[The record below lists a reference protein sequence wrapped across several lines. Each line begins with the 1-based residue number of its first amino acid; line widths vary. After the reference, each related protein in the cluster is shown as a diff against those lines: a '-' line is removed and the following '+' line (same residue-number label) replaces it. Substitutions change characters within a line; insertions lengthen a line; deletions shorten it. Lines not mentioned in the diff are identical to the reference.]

1 MSVPMDIIRSR
12 RRRAR
17 RVGTSWVG
25 GTVISLLALV
35 ILLIGAAGMTV
46 SIAYANLTGGL
57 PPVQEIEYA
66 FGPVGSESFQ
76 PVRIYDRSDEVLLFE
91 VIHPVASD
99 RQWLRLDSLAAYVLP
114 HHVVQGTI
122 AALDETFWTNPGYD
136 ADALFQDLIGTLMR
150 RPIDTTERTIGQR
163 LVETHILP
171 LGDSDLSPLARNFRS
186 ALMSAELTRQYPPEQ
201 ILEWYLNSAYYG
213 NFAYGIDA
221 AALVYFGKHA
231 TDLTLAE
238 GAILVGVPLE
248 PTLNPIDDPKR
259 ARDKQAQVLEA
270 MVSEGMIRQAEADD
284 ALDQSIEVRPIGEEI
299 TSHAS
304 GFTLFALAR
313 LSEILQPAAL
323 HRSGLRVVTS
333 LDNDL
338 QLQAVCAART
348 HLQRMS
354 GGEVG
359 AVEPAADGS
368 ACIAA
373 GLLPPLR
380 PRDIGVDHN
389 LSEVAVVI
397 LDPVSGQILSLVGP
411 ADVSRPAGSGL
422 MSFIYL
428 TAFARG
434 YSPGTMVLDI
444 PYYET
449 DLDDESWVVP
459 PNEDGQYHGPVRMR
473 TGLANSYNAAAAW
486 SLSIVGVEN
495 VLRTMQSMGVSTLN
509 EVEINYGA
517 MLASGGVEVTLLDM
531 AFANG
536 VIANQGWMNGV
547 AVRIEEGSSGVRS
560 LDPVAVLHVE
570 DAAGRIV
577 YVFAQ
582 EERAVLSS
590 QLAFLMADVL
600 SDEAARWPAFGQ
612 SNPLE
617 IGRPAAAKTGTTAD
631 GDDNWTLGFTPSQ
644 VVGVWVGNLDGSAM
658 QGVHALNG
666 AAPIWHA
673 IMRYTSRDQPQEGWV
688 TPPGISTME
697 VCDPSGL
704 LPTLYCPNVVRE
716 VFVHGTEPT
725 HYDNLYRPFL
735 INMETD
741 KLATLSTPLDLI
753 EEMVYL
759 IPPPEAV
766 EWARQAGIE
775 QPPQEYDTLYEES
788 VFDPQVN
795 INSPIP
801 FDILRGE
808 VVVRGDAR
816 SEEFR
821 YYRLQYGQGLNPV
834 RWIQIGEDETTP
846 VTQGLLGRWDTEG
859 LSGLYT
865 LQLVVVKTDG
875 RIATAVIH
883 VTTDNQPPRIQLL
896 SPKPGD
902 EFTWPNDREV
912 VVEVEVSDEISL
924 AKVIFYLDDRP
935 IDTVTSPPYSTRW
948 SVGQA
953 GEHEV
958 YVRAYD
964 TAGNMAE
971 SERVEIN
978 ILR

>member
-1 MSVPMDIIRSR
+1 MSVPLDIIRSR
-12 RRRAR
+12 RRRSR
-17 RVGTSWVG
+17 RIGTSWVG
-25 GTVISLLALV
+25 GTVISLLALM
-35 ILLIGAAGMTV
+35 ILLIGAVGMTV

-57 PPVQEIEYA
+57 PPVQEIEFA
-66 FGPVGSESFQ
+66 FGPIGSESFQ
-76 PVRIYDRSDEVLLFE
+76 PVRIYDRRDEVLLFE
-91 VIHPVASD
+91 VIHPAAVD
-99 RQWLRLDSLAAYVLP
+99 RQWLRLDPLAENVLP

-136 ADALFQDLIGTLMR
+136 ADALFQDLIRTLMR
-150 RPIDTTERTIGQR
+150 KPIDTTRRTIGQR
-163 LVETHILP
+163 LVETHLLP
-171 LGDSDLSPLARNFRS
+171 LGDSDLSSLARNIRS

-201 ILEWYLNSAYYG
+201 ILEWYLNSADYG

-238 GAILVGVPLE
+238 GPMLAGVPLE
-248 PTLNPIDDPKR
+248 PALNPIDEPKQ
-259 ARDKQAQVLEA
+259 ARDRQAQVLQT

-284 ALDQSIEVRPIGEEI
+284 ALDQSVEVRSVGEEM

-304 GFTLFALAR
+304 GFALFALTR
-313 LSEILQPAAL
+313 VSELLQPAAL

-348 HLQRMS
+348 HLLHMG

-359 AVEPAADGS
+359 SVEPAADGS
-368 ACIAA
+368 ACVAA

-380 PRDIGVDHN
+380 PSDIGVDHN
-389 LSEVAVVI
+389 MSEVAVVI

-411 ADVSRPAGSGL
+411 ADVPRPAGSGL

-444 PYYET
+444 PYTEP
-449 DLDDESWVVP
+449 DLDGDSWVVP

-486 SLSIVGVEN
+486 SLNLVGVEN
-495 VLRTMQSMGVSTLN
+495 VLRTMRSMGMSTLD
-509 EVEINYGA
+509 EVEVDYGA
-517 MLASGGVEVTLLDM
+517 RLASGEAEVTLLDM
-531 AFANG
+531 TFANG
-536 VIANQGWMNGV
+536 VIANQGRMNGM
-547 AVRIEEGSSGVRS
+547 ATRIEGDSSSLRS
-560 LDPVAVLHVE
+560 LDPVVILHVE

-577 YVFAQ
+577 YVYTQ

-590 QLAFLMADVL
+590 QLAFLMADIL
-600 SDEAARWPAFGQ
+600 SDEAARWPTFGQ

-631 GDDNWTLGFTPSQ
+631 RADNWTLGFTPSQ
-644 VVGVWVGNLDGSAM
+644 VVGVWVGNLNGSAM

-666 AAPIWHA
+666 SAPIWHS

-704 LPTLYCPNVVRE
+704 LPTLYCPHVVRE
-716 VFVHGTEPT
+716 VFIHGTEPT

-741 KLATLSTPLDLI
+741 KLATLNTPLDLI
-753 EEMVYL
+753 EEKVYL

-775 QPPQEYDTLYEES
+775 QPPREYDTLYQES
-788 VFDPQVN
+788 VFDPEVN
-795 INSPIP
+795 INSPKA

-816 SEEFR
+816 PEEFR

-846 VTQGLLGRWDTEG
+846 VTNGLLGRWDTEG

-875 RIATAVIH
+875 RIATAAIH
-883 VTTDNQPPRIQLL
+883 VTVDNQPPRIQLL
-896 SPKPGD
+896 SPELGD
-902 EFTWPNDREV
+902 EFTWPDDREV

-935 IDTVTSPPYSTRW
+935 IDTVTSPPYSTRL
-948 SVGQA
+948 SIGLA

-971 SERVEIN
+971 SERVEIK

>member
-1 MSVPMDIIRSR
+1 MPVPTDIIRSR

-17 RVGTSWVG
+17 GVGAPGVEG
-25 GTVISLLALV
+25 AIISLIALV
-35 ILLIGAAGMTV
+35 ILLVGAVGMAV
-46 SIAYANLTGGL
+46 ALAYADLTGGL

-66 FGPVGSESFQ
+66 FGLVGSESFQ
-76 PVRIYDRSDEVLLFE
+76 PVRIYDRSGEVLLLE
-91 VIHPVASD
+91 VIHPAASD
-99 RQWLRLDSLAAYVLP
+99 RRWLRIDPLAADVLP
-114 HHVVQGTI
+114 HHVIQGTI
-122 AALDETFWTNPGYD
+122 AALDATFWTNPGYD
-136 ADALFQDLIGTLMR
+136 AGALLQDLMAALLR
-150 RPIDTTERTIGQR
+150 QPIDTLERTIGQR

-171 LGDSDLSPLARNFRS
+171 LGDSDLSPLARNLRS
-186 ALMSAELTRQYPPEQ
+186 ALMSAELTRQYPQQQ

-238 GAILVGVPLE
+238 GAILVGVPLQ
-248 PTLNPIDDPKR
+248 PASNPIDDPKQ
-259 ARDKQAQVLEA
+259 ARERQAQVLEA
-270 MVSEGMIRQAEADD
+270 MVSEGMIRQAEADY
-284 ALDQSIEVRPIGEEI
+284 ALDQSLAVQPAGGEM

-304 GFTLFALAR
+304 EFGIFAWAR

-338 QLQAVCAART
+338 QLQATCAVRT
-348 HLQRMS
+348 HMRRMG

-380 PRDIGVDHN
+380 PSDIGVDHN

-411 ADVSRPAGSGL
+411 ADVSRPAGSGF
-422 MSFIYL
+422 MPFIYL

-444 PYYET
+444 PYYEAY
-449 DLDDESWVVP
+449 LDDESWVVP
-459 PNEDGQYHGPVRMR
+459 PNDDGHYHGPVRMR

-486 SLSIVGVEN
+486 SLNLVGVEN
-495 VLRTMQSMGVSTLN
+495 VLRTVRSMGVSTLN
-509 EVEINYGA
+509 EVEVDYGA
-517 MLASGGVEVTLLDM
+517 MLASGGAEVTLLDM

-536 VIANQGWMNGV
+536 VIANQGRMNGV
-547 AVRIEEGSSGVRS
+547 AVRIEQGSSGFRS
-560 LDPVAVLHVE
+560 LDPVAILHVE
-570 DAAGRIV
+570 DADGKVV

-590 QLAFLMADVL
+590 KLAFLMADVL

-631 GDDNWTLGFTPSQ
+631 MADNWTLGFTPSR
-644 VVGVWVGNLDGSAM
+644 VVGVWVGNLDGSAI

-673 IMRYTSRDQPQEGWV
+673 IIRYTTRDHPREGWEI
-688 TPPGISTME
+688 PLGISTIE

-716 VFVHGTEPT
+716 VFIHGTEPT
-725 HYDNLYRPFL
+725 HYDNLYQPFL
-735 INMETD
+735 INRETD
-741 KLATLSTPLDLI
+741 KLATLSTPLDLV
-753 EEMVYL
+753 EERVYL
-759 IPPPEAV
+759 IPPSEAV

-775 QPPQEYDTLYEES
+775 QPPQEYDTLYEQTA
-788 VFDPQVN
+788 FDPQVN
-795 INSPIP
+795 ISSPIT

-816 SEEFR
+816 SESFR

-834 RWIQIGEDETTP
+834 RWVQIGEDETTS
-846 VTQGLLGRWDTEG
+846 VTKGILGRWDTEG

-875 RIATAVIH
+875 RIATAATHMTV
-883 VTTDNQPPRIQLL
+883 DNQPPRIQLL
-896 SPKPGD
+896 SPEPGA
-902 EFTWPNDREV
+902 EFTWPDDREV
-912 VVEVEVSDEISL
+912 VIEVEVSDEISL
-924 AKVIFYLDDRP
+924 AKVIFYLDNRP

-964 TAGNMAE
+964 IAGNMAE